1 MSSRHHTWH
10 LRVTF
15 EPNRFSSEQL
25 AKVYEQLKPT
35 QSREVLPPSADRRKT
50 KKRRTRISGGEQ

>member
-1 MSSRHHTWH
+1 MSKRPPTRR

-25 AKVYEQLKPT
+25 SKVYEQLKPT
-35 QSREVLPPSADRRKT
+35 ESRELPTLTSDKRKT
-50 KKRRTRISGGEQ
+50 QRQQLHIKRGEQ

>member
-1 MSSRHHTWH
+1 MSNRHHTWR
-10 LRVTF
+10 LRVRF

-35 QSREVLPPSADRRKT
+35 ASREVLPPSADPRNM
-50 KKRRTRISGGEQ
+50 KKRRTHINGGEQ

>member
-35 QSREVLPPSADRRKT
+35 QSREVLAPSADRRKT
-50 KKRRTRISGGEQ
+50 KKRRTRIGGGKQ